1 LATQEFD
8 RLERWWHQLLTDSWM
23 QEYPVSVIHQD
34 FWHENLLVDPESDGL
49 ARVLDWEH
57 SRIGYPAVDLV
68 PVDYLGQGGA
78 SDVFSVYKKTVES
91 IDIRFAD
98 RLDQHRVLREFGGI
112 RYSIIRKNSP
122 SQSENFTTLG

>member
-1 LATQEFD
+1 
-8 RLERWWHQLLTDSWM
+8 M

-68 PVDYLGQGGA
+68 PVDYLGQGFA

-112 RYSIIRKNSP
+112 RYSIIRKNSS
-122 SQSENFTTLG
+122 SQSENFTTLGRSLAKRTEA